1 MTVLPLIKH
10 VVHLLITSFSVFF
23 ILSQVSSIVRP
34 QNSEQAFSLWAW
46 EMMNRLRLHQLDR
59 SESVCQYTISNPAEG
74 LSCVPNMESDSF
86 LEILAKGVREKQP
99 IASYVS
105 VLMTLWGHSVPLI
118 CVEGFSQ
125 LQTLQCYYKYDQ
137 VLICLHHVIPLFLE
151 CPDSLLKNDKFVSL
165 IVPLINADRTYMKI
179 AKNLIAPEFPGPIL
193 RQFSNMIESHLHHYK
208 W

>member
-1 MTVLPLIKH
+1 M
-10 VVHLLITSFSVFF
+10 FF

-46 EMMNRLRLHQLDR
+46 EMINRLRLHQLDR
-59 SESVCQYTISNPAEG
+59 SESVCQYTISNPTEG

-86 LEILAKGVREKQP
+86 LENLMKGVREKQP

-118 CVEGFSQ
+118 YVEGFSQ
-125 LQTLQCYYKYDQ
+125 LQTLQCYYKYEQ

-151 CPDSLLKNDKFVSL
+151 CPEALLKNDKFVSL

-193 RQFSNMIESHLHHYK
+193 KQFSNMIESHLHHYK
-208 W
+208 R